1 MLLKL
6 KKPLM
11 LFGLLL
17 LTSAV
22 SGCASRAVSDIC
34 LIMEPHRF
42 SEATIN
48 AMTDEEVE
56 QELKYN
62 EIYKAIC
69 IDR

>member
-1 MLLKL
+1 M
-6 KKPLM
+6 
-11 LFGLLL
+11 FGLLL

-22 SGCASRAVSDIC
+22 SGCASRAVSDMC

-56 QELKYN
+56 QELKHN
-62 EIYKAIC
+62 AQFKAVC
-69 IDR
+69 GLS